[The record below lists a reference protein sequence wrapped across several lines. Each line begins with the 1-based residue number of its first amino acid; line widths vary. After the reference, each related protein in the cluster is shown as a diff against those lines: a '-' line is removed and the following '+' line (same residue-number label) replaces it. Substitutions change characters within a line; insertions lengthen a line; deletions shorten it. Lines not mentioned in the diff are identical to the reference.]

1 MMAALGSA
9 HKAASLWG
17 QREAEGA
24 AVLGVDGPV
33 DEPLGVEPLHDA
45 GEVTRGDEEPARE
58 LDEREAVRFAV
69 ELVEDV
75 ELREG
80 AVHPD
85 GAPQL
90 ALDERVGV
98 EQPQPRADRQVAVGG
113 PPHSARQANPS
124 ISIRQPSAAS

>member
-9 HKAASLWG
+9 HEAASLRG
-17 QREAEGA
+17 QWEAEGA
-24 AVLGVDGPV
+24 AVLGVDGPA
-33 DEPLGVEPLHDA
+33 DEPPGVEPLHDA
-45 GEVTRGDEEPARE
+45 GEVARGDEEPARE

-69 ELVEDV
+69 ELVQDV

-85 GAPQL
+85 CA
-90 ALDERVGV
+90 
-98 EQPQPRADRQVAVGG
+98 PQPRADRRVAVGG